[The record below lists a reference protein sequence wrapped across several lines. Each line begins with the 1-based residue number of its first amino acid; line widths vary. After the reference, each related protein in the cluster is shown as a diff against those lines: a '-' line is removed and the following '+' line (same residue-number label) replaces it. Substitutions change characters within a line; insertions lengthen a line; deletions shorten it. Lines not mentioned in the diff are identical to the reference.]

1 MGGKKLKKILF
12 WSIVTAV
19 IVAIYFFLKVTFSGS
34 LVLDPYLIN
43 NSFLHV
49 KWYGVIIGSSVVVAY
64 LLVRN
69 QLLREGVK
77 EDEFIIAM
85 VVAIPFAVIGG
96 RLFYVAFTWNEYF
109 KYHINQILEPWT
121 GGMAIFG
128 ALIGMFFGGWLYLRL
143 NKNAS
148 FKYLQAMDALGM
160 VLPFAQGM
168 GRWGN
173 FFNHE
178 AYGVPTNLPW
188 KMFVPPLYRMPGYE
202 NFAFFT
208 PTFIY
213 EGIGDFLIFY
223 ILYEFTKKYR
233 MKYGQT
239 FALYLLLY
247 PTLRIFVESLRL
259 DSLWLYSLRI
269 DQVVPVIFI
278 ISGGL
283 LFAWIKRNGLMI
295 KEA

>member
-1 MGGKKLKKILF
+1 MKKVLF
-12 WSIVTAV
+12 WSILIAV
-19 IVAIYFFLKVTFSGS
+19 IVALYFFLRDTFSGH
-34 LVLDPYLIN
+34 LILDPYLIN
-43 NSFLHV
+43 TSFLHV
-49 KWYGVIIGSSVVVAY
+49 KWYGVIIGSSVIVAY
-64 LLVRN
+64 LIARS
-69 QLLREGVK
+69 QLLHEGVK

-85 VVAIPFAVIGG
+85 VVTIPFAVIGG

-109 KYHINQILEPWT
+109 KYHVNQILEPWT

-143 NKNAS
+143 NRKAS
-148 FKYLQAMDALGM
+148 FTYLQAMDAVAM

-188 KMFVPPLYRMPGYE
+188 KMYVPPDYRMPGYGQY
-202 NFAFFT
+202 AFFT
-208 PTFIY
+208 PTFLY
-213 EGIGDFLIFY
+213 EAIGDFLIFY
-223 ILYEFTKKYR
+223 ILYKFTKKYR
-233 MKYGQT
+233 TKYGQT
-239 FALYLLLY
+239 FALYLILY

-259 DSLWLYSLRI
+259 DSLWFYSLRI

-283 LFAWIKRNGLMI
+283 IFGYLKR
-295 KEA
+295 KESLAGGSR

>member
-1 MGGKKLKKILF
+1 MKKVLF
-12 WSIVTAV
+12 WSILIAV
-19 IVAIYFFLKVTFSGS
+19 IVALYFFLKDTFSGH
-34 LVLDPYLIN
+34 LILDPYLIN
-43 NSFLHV
+43 TSFLHV
-49 KWYGVIIGSSVVVAY
+49 KWYGVIIGSSVIVAY
-64 LLVRN
+64 LIARS
-69 QLLREGVK
+69 QLLHEGVK

-85 VVAIPFAVIGG
+85 VITIPFAVIGG

-109 KYHINQILEPWT
+109 KYHVNQILEPWT

-143 NKNAS
+143 NRRAS
-148 FKYLQAMDALGM
+148 FKYLQAMDAVAM
-160 VLPFAQGM
+160 VLPFAQAM

-188 KMFVPPLYRMPGYE
+188 KMYVPPDYRMPGYGQY
-202 NFAFFT
+202 AFFT
-208 PTFIY
+208 PTFLY
-213 EGIGDFLIFY
+213 EAIGDFLIFY
-223 ILYEFTKKYR
+223 ILYKFTKKYR
-233 MKYGQT
+233 TKYGQT
-239 FALYLLLY
+239 FALYLILY

-259 DSLWLYSLRI
+259 DSLWFYSLRI

-283 LFAWIKRNGLMI
+283 LFGWLKRKKALVGGLQ
-295 KEA
+295 